1 MRQTIRTPRSLGLLA
16 VALVLSGLCVVAGL
30 WQLRVAHDDAR
41 QEALEAAQ
49 SRSVTPLTRTV
60 EPHAAFP
67 TDGSGQRVLTS
78 GTYDA
83 GKQVLVVDRRLDG
96 AEGYWVV
103 TPFTVTATG
112 ARLPVVRGFVRSPA
126 DAKAPLATG
135 ELTLVG
141 SLAPSESPREPLRP
155 LGSAQLASVDVS
167 RLVNMWDG
175 DIYNAFV
182 FAISET
188 PDVSGAGPTGAS
200 ASGSIER
207 VPPPDLPSG
216 WTLRNVAYAVQWWV
230 FAIFALWMW
239 WKMVRDE
246 HRRSVAAQP
255 AAVTPAPAGTAEPV
269 PPASRP
275 EAGAPL

>member
-30 WQLRVAHDDAR
+30 WQMRVAHDDAR

-67 TDGSGQRVLTS
+67 ADGSGQRVLTS

-96 AEGYWVV
+96 AAGYWVV

-182 FAISET
+182 FADLGDSRCQWGWPRRGQRERI
-188 PDVSGAGPTGAS
+188 DRAGAAAGPAVRLDPAQRRVRRAVVGVRDLR
-200 ASGSIER
+200 ASGCGGRWFATSIAGR
-207 VPPPDLPSG
+207 S
-216 WTLRNVAYAVQWWV
+216 
-230 FAIFALWMW
+230 
-239 WKMVRDE
+239 
-246 HRRSVAAQP
+246 RRSR
-255 AAVTPAPAGTAEPV
+255 
-269 PPASRP
+269 PP
-275 EAGAPL
+275 